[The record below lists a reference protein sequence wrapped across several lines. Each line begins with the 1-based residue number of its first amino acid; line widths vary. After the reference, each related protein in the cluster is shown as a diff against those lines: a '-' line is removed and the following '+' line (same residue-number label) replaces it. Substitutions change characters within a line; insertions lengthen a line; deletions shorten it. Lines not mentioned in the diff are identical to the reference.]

1 MVGADPCRLLSNMG
15 TTSSDASASGG
26 GGPKLF
32 KLAVL
37 YGTAAIAAIGA
48 LAVPA
53 LAQTSYPVD
62 TVTMVVPY
70 AAGGAGDIVGRI
82 VAEELGKRLGVTMV
96 VENVAGAGGTIGA
109 DRVARSPADGSTLL
123 LAGNAIVTTAPHIS
137 EVGFDPL
144 VDLVSIANVS
154 EAVRMLVAS
163 KTLPVANFEEFVA
176 YAKAHPGELNYGST
190 GVGSTG
196 HLTTIDVTGSIGIDA
211 MHIPFSGSSQ
221 AIQALLAGDVQFIID
236 ATAIPQVRQDAATAL
251 AVPAAERLAGF
262 PDIPTLAELGYPDIR
277 GAGLQMVMGP
287 AGMPADVVAAL
298 ETALR
303 EASESPEFIDTL
315 TRAGVAPRFMSA
327 AELTEHLRT
336 EHEHVGA
343 LVTELGLAK

>member
-1 MVGADPCRLLSNMG
+1 MAGADRGRAPTNMASTG
-15 TTSSDASASGG
+15 TDASASVEED
-26 GGPKLF
+26 PKMF
-32 KLAVL
+32 KLAAL
-37 YGTAAIAAIGA
+37 YGVAAITAIGA
-48 LAVPA
+48 VTTPA

-82 VAEELGKRLGVTMV
+82 VADELGKRLGVTVV

-123 LAGNAIVTTAPHIS
+123 LAGNAIITTAPHIS

-144 VDLVSIANVS
+144 EDLVSIANVS

-236 ATAIPQVRQDAATAL
+236 ATAIPQVRQDAATPL
-251 AVPAAERLAGF
+251 AVPAAERLPEF
-262 PDIPTLAELGYPDIR
+262 PDVPTLAELGYPDIR

-287 AGMPADVVAAL
+287 GDMPADIVAAL

-303 EASESPEFIDTL
+303 EASESPEFVETL
-315 TRAGVAPRFMSA
+315 TRAGVAPRFMSSA
-327 AELTEHLRT
+327 DLTGHLRA
-336 EHEHVGA
+336 EHEYVGA